1 MMILVLAVLVV
12 LTTVATVGL
21 AGSRAHRHDDP
32 DATFWYAFTG
42 LCVLAPML
50 LIPAMTSRVLS
61 GALVLLAAGTAIATH
76 MVCRRTADI
85 AAFTSH
91 RAELA
96 AAVTTI
102 SHRHQNLIAQWS
114 RYELDPGAAI
124 DFPTMSDVSVPE
136 TSALIRAMNAANR
149 LQRRAVEALDL
160 SASGEAT
167 HEPVAHVLGAAGPAV
182 MDDDVAHYQR
192 AVSELAAAL
201 ETAEDSARR
210 YQRG

>member
-1 MMILVLAVLVV
+1 MEMMILVLAALVV
-12 LTTVATVGL
+12 VTTVATVGL

-32 DATFWYAFTG
+32 DATFWYVFTG

-76 MVCRRTADI
+76 VVCRRTADI
-85 AAFTSH
+85 AALTSH

-96 AAVTTI
+96 AAVTAI
-102 SHRHQNLIAQWS
+102 AQRHQNLIAQWS

-124 DFPTMSDVSVPE
+124 DFPTMSDVSVPQ
-136 TSALIRAMNAANR
+136 TSALIRAINAATR
-149 LQRRAVEALDL
+149 LQQRAVEALDL
-160 SASGEAT
+160 GT
-167 HEPVAHVLGAAGPAV
+167 FGPGTRVQGTGCPAV
-182 MDDDVAHYQR
+182 MDDGVADYQR

-201 ETAEDSARR
+201 KTAEDSARR